1 VCAPSAYHR
10 VLHNQFLVCFARNIT
25 TLKVP
30 TRMKETNEHRSLHS
44 SSVCFKEVL
53 CGLNPT
59 HRRRGAVETRL
70 LHPPR
75 SFNEAEHH
83 ASLLLC
89 LKKIHKYGC
98 CLARSAAAL
107 SYCLSLMEI
116 SSINF
121 VSKSLVFPERRR
133 RSLPTHRTF
142 WCLQGFK
149 TGNVRSNRG
158 ADL

>member
-1 VCAPSAYHR
+1 MWIKSDP
-10 VLHNQFLVCFARNIT
+10 Q
-25 TLKVP
+25 
-30 TRMKETNEHRSLHS
+30 KE
-44 SSVCFKEVL
+44 
-53 CGLNPT
+53 
-59 HRRRGAVETRL
+59 GAVETRL

-158 ADL
+158 QILEDAAIMLIMDTRISLRTFRNTLSDKRLTS